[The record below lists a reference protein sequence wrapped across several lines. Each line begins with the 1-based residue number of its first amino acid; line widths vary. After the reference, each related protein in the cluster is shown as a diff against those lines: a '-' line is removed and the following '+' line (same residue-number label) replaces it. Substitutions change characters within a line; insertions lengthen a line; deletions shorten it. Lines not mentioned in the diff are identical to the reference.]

1 MKTFTALA
9 VVAAAFAASPALAQ
23 DESNFAGPY
32 FGGYVGYDHVT
43 INEDTTGTS
52 GSKDGV
58 AFGAIAGYN
67 IDMGNVVLGIEG
79 EIGDA
84 STRASETD
92 VFVLGDQAT
101 LSANLDLFIGARA
114 GVKVSEKALVYVKGG
129 YANTKVNLAYDD
141 NDGFAYDE
149 SDDLSGFRIGGGVE
163 IAATDRISFRAE
175 YRYSQYSEYK
185 YQGVATGLDANRHQ
199 VVFGAVG
206 RF

>member
-1 MKTFTALA
+1 MKTLTALA
-9 VVAAAFAASPALAQ
+9 VAAAAFAATPALAQ

-114 GVKVSEKALVYVKGG
+114 GVKVSDKALVYVKGG

>member
-1 MKTFTALA
+1 MKALTVLVIA
-9 VVAAAFAASPALAQ
+9 VSALSAAPALAQ
-23 DESNFAGPY
+23 DDSNFSGPY
-32 FGGYVGYDHVT
+32 VGAYAGYDHVT
-43 INEDTTGTS
+43 INEDSTGSS

-58 AFGAIAGYN
+58 AFGALAGYN
-67 IDMGNVVLGIEG
+67 MDMGSVVLGIEG

-92 VFVLGDQAT
+92 VFISGDEAT
-101 LSANLDLFIGARA
+101 LSANLDLFLGARL
-114 GVKVSEKALVYVKGG
+114 GVKASDKALFYVKGG
-129 YANTKVNLAYDD
+129 YTNTKVNLAYDD
-141 NDGFAYDE
+141 NAGFAYDE

-163 IAATDRISFRAE
+163 IAATDRVSFRAE

-199 VVFGAVG
+199 VLFAAVG